1 MKTPEGFTR
10 AQIEQLSEIFRTEA
24 IEHVRNIASVL
35 FSIEDGRTD
44 IPESIS
50 HAFRDAHSL
59 KGSANTLGFLR
70 VAIMAHHFE
79 DALGTIRD
87 QRRSLSVADLDTLL
101 NTLEAIR
108 ASIYASEPG
117 DDQLSE
123 NENQTLQQLNAT
135 FSLQPPRTTASSP
148 PAHVPSPPNAAPSAD
163 TAQTTGGFSKEDE
176 AGKQDFVR
184 VSERRIDNVINQF
197 GELFESSLQ
206 FESVGHDLATNVH
219 ESDRL
224 AEALQKHLQKL
235 SGSAL
240 EADVI
245 ELLGMAKNLAILS
258 RSAQHNFF
266 SEERHLQKL
275 LLRTQ
280 DGLRAIRIAPIS
292 NLHITIRNQVR
303 EVARA
308 VGKKVALE
316 LAGGEYAVDRAILDA
331 LEKPLIHLLRNAV
344 DHGIEPPEQR
354 RKAGKRESGTIA
366 VVARHMGDAVELS
379 IEDDGRGI
387 SPEGIKE
394 VLQTNFSL
402 SETQIAELSTDQLY
416 DYLFESGF
424 STTTRVSQIS
434 GRGVGLDVVK
444 HTVEQFGGEV
454 SLRSTPGEGTRIA
467 LRLPL
472 TMSSIRCL
480 LFGVGLQTMAVP
492 AANIEK
498 VLVLLEK
505 DIQKVG
511 GGDVI
516 NYAGGHLPLSSF
528 QEVLQL
534 SNAAHM
540 SAQQN
545 TGFAAVLRF
554 GERRFAFAFDQI
566 FEYTQLIIKPLGDLL
581 ERVPNVSGLALLGT
595 GKLAL
600 VLNPADLIRSA
611 SGLSAT
617 KLPTVPPAAIQQ
629 RTVLIVDDSIAVRTM
644 QKALLESS
652 GFKVLSASD
661 GLQALQL
668 LAYNT
673 VDAVLSD
680 VQMPNMDGFELTR
693 VIKSRDK
700 TKNIPVILVTSL
712 GSDADIQAGLASGAD
727 GHIIK
732 KELTRSEL
740 LKTINQLI

>member
-1 MKTPEGFTR
+1 MKTPAGFTR

-148 PAHVPSPPNAAPSAD
+148 PAHVPPPPNAAPSAD
-163 TAQTTGGFSKEDE
+163 TAPTTGGFSKEGE

-331 LEKPLIHLLRNAV
+331 LEKPLIHLLRNAI

-424 STTTRVSQIS
+424 STTAKVSQIS

-454 SLRSTPGEGTRIA
+454 SLRSTPGKGTRIA

-534 SNAAHM
+534 SNADHM

-629 RTVLIVDDSIAVRTM
+629 RTILIVDDSIAIRTM